1 MERNREPKIVYLMF
15 VAVLEPAF
23 ADAVR
28 VLTVAAVA
36 VVAVTTSAAVDE
48 FEDDENVFCCFC

>member
-1 MERNREPKIVYLMF
+1 MYLMF

-36 VVAVTTSAAVDE
+36 VVAVATSAAVDE